1 MEIGLF
7 PLGIVLL
14 PTEQV
19 PLHIFEPRYRELIAE
34 CVDNEQPFG
43 LVYADDD
50 GLRRTGTLASVVEVV
65 DRFEDGRLNIVVEGG
80 ERFRL
85 LELTDGRTFQ
95 TGTVE
100 PLADNDDPPDPDDVT
115 RGIRLFAQLV
125 ELTGADVEAPGEDIG
140 QPSFSLASRFELAPQ
155 LKLELLEETSERLRL
170 KRLCEILET
179 VATAVQRQ
187 RETAE
192 LAARNGHAHPQR
204 G

>member
-19 PLHIFEPRYRELIAE
+19 RSTSSSRATASYRRMRRRRSSRSAR
-34 CVDNEQPFG
+34 
-43 LVYADDD
+43 
-50 GLRRTGTLASVVEVV
+50 LRGRRRRSRATGTLASVVEVV

-85 LELTDGRTFQ
+85 LELTDGRAFH

-125 ELTGADVEAPGEDIG
+125 ELTGADVEAPARTSGSRRS
-140 QPSFSLASRFELAPQ
+140 PSRPASSSRR
-155 LKLELLEETSERLRL
+155 S
-170 KRLCEILET
+170 
-179 VATAVQRQ
+179 
-187 RETAE
+187 
-192 LAARNGHAHPQR
+192 
-204 G
+204 

>member
-34 CVDNEQPFG
+34 CIESEQPFG

-65 DRFEDGRLNIVVEGG
+65 ERFDDGRLNIVVEGG

-85 LELTDGRTFQ
+85 LELTDGRSFH
-95 TGTVE
+95 TGTIE
-100 PLADNDDPPDPDDVT
+100 PFTDDGDPPDPDDVS
-115 RGIRLFAQLV
+115 RGVGLFAQLV
-125 ELTGADVEAPGEDIG
+125 ELTGAEVEAPAEDMEG
-140 QPSFSLASRFELAPQ
+140 SPLPAAGRGSARPAGCPDGRPQAPR
-155 LKLELLEETSERLRL
+155 SS
-170 KRLCEILET
+170 
-179 VATAVQRQ
+179 
-187 RETAE
+187 
-192 LAARNGHAHPQR
+192 ARGR
-204 G
+204 R